1 MMNRSGEPCDRA
13 RLHHHP
19 SLSWYPIKPDHALA
33 KDHGLASVDQ
43 HALFGHPAHRAR
55 EYLRLGIAA
64 DADQFVDAVAVID
77 ALDRLF
83 DDRPLVEI
91 ARHEMRAPADQLA
104 PALHRAVLGL
114 GALEARRGAGVSV
127 YAAPA
132 EPPRPGSGE
141 RR

>member
-91 ARHEMRAPADQLA
+91 ARPDRKSV
-104 PALHRAVLGL
+104 VLGQC
-114 GALEARRGAGVSV
+114 VSV
-127 YAAPA
+127 
-132 EPPRPGSGE
+132 RVDLGG
-141 RR
+141 RRLIKKKKKKENKVK